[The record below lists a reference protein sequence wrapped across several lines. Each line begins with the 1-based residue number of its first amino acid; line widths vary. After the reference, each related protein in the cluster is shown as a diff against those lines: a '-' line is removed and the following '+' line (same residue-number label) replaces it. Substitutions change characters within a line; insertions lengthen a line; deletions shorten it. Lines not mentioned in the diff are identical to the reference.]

1 MVLLENVSP
10 LTHATPHVTPP
21 PLFCYNATVTSIE
34 QPVPA
39 ISNLSPQD
47 ELFVALV
54 ASGWPYTKAA
64 VKCGWESTYGWK
76 RMQAP
81 IIRQAVT
88 ELAIQSP
95 DEVLRVEL
103 GAELTM
109 IRRRLAEGDVDAAEL
124 AVIDTRVRTIMTQAK
139 YAGVYVDK
147 KQVDKR
153 VIDLSLVSA
162 AALNQHLGAALDVL
176 EPGERRAIE
185 ERVRAV
191 ANSRSKSRKS
201 ASKMSKD
208 VQ

>member
-1 MVLLENVSP
+1 
-10 LTHATPHVTPP
+10 
-21 PLFCYNATVTSIE
+21 VTSIE
-34 QPVPA
+34 QPVES
-39 ISNLSPQD
+39 ITNLSDQD
-47 ELFVALV
+47 KLFVALV
-54 ASGWPYTKAA
+54 AGGVPYTVAA
-64 VKCGWESTYGWK
+64 VKSGWEKTYGWQ
-76 RMQAP
+76 RMQVP
-81 IIRQAVT
+81 FIRQAVM
-88 ELAIQSP
+88 ELAAQDP
-95 DEVLRVEL
+95 DERLRAEL

-109 IRRRLAEGDVDAAEL
+109 VRRRLAEGDADPLEL
-124 AVIDTRVRTIMTQAK
+124 SNLDLRLKAIMTHAK

-147 KQVDKR
+147 KQVDRR